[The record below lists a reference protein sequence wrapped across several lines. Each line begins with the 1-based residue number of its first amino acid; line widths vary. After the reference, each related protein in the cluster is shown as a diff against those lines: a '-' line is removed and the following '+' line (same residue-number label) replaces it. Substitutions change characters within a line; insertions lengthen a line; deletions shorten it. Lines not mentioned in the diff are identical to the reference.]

1 MECIHLPEKTISE
14 YSTEIKRKLR
24 QQRVPIAGAIEVTA
38 RCNLRCVHCYMGH
51 DGPAD
56 GMSTAQVMGLIDQ
69 IVAAGCLWLT
79 ITGGEPLVRQDL
91 PDIYLYA
98 KQKGLL
104 ITLFTNGTLITPRF
118 ADLLAE
124 WPPLAV
130 EISLYGMTAATYER
144 VTGVA
149 GSYERCIRGIELLR
163 QRDIPLKLKTT
174 AMTLNR
180 HELEKMQRY
189 AESLDTHFR
198 FDVAIRPLLN
208 GDTSPCKLRLPVE
221 EVIRLDLAD
230 EDRAAE
236 LYEMGRTR
244 LGKPPSSK
252 LYACG
257 AGLTSFYIDAQG
269 RLQICTLAR
278 HPGYDLLG
286 GNFEEGWRRALPAL
300 RSIEIQR
307 ADLPCL
313 ACDYAIFCGRCPAWA
328 ELENGDPETVVE
340 YACRIAHRRAQ
351 VFAASREAQTRMM
364 QYTT

>member
-1 MECIHLPEKTISE
+1 LSVECIHLPEKTIGA
-14 YSTEIKRKLR
+14 YGAEIKRKLR
-24 QQRVPIAGAIEVTA
+24 QQRVPIAGSIEVTA
-38 RCNLRCVHCYMGH
+38 RCNLRCAHCYMGH

-56 GMSTAQVMGLIDQ
+56 GMSTAQVMGLIDEV
-69 IVAAGCLWLT
+69 VASGCLWLT
-79 ITGGEPLVRQDL
+79 ITGGEPLMRKDL
-91 PDIYLYA
+91 PEIYLYA

-104 ITLFTNGTLITPRF
+104 ITLFTNATLITPQF

-124 WPPLAV
+124 WPPVSV
-130 EISLYGMTAATYER
+130 EVSLYGMTAETYEM
-144 VTGVA
+144 VTGVT
-149 GSYERCIRGIELLR
+149 GSHERCIHGIELLD
-163 QRDIPLKLKTT
+163 QRGISLTLKTM

-180 HELEKMQRY
+180 HELEDMQSY
-189 AESLDTHFR
+189 AEDLDARFR

-208 GDTSPCKLRLPVE
+208 GDTTPCKLRLPVE

-244 LGKPPSSK
+244 LGKPSSNK
-252 LYACG
+252 LYGCG

-286 GNFEEGWRRALPAL
+286 GSFEEGWRRAVPAL
-300 RSIEIQR
+300 RAIEIQCM
-307 ADLPCL
+307 DLPCL
-313 ACDYAIFCGRCPAWA
+313 ACSYAVFCGRCPAWA

-340 YACRIAHRRAQ
+340 YACQIAHRRAR
-351 VFAASREAQTRMM
+351 VFATEA
-364 QYTT
+364 